1 MIKDS
6 PHDYLSY
13 SSVTTTFEWITMG
26 MESPPKKR
34 GSVIYLLESRV
45 IIFGG
50 GNQIYGNDSSL
61 WSWTVGGS
69 YFIYE
74 CGRC

>member
-13 SSVTTTFEWITMG
+13 SSVATTFEWITM
-26 MESPPKKR
+26 EWSRHPKR
-34 GSVIYLLESRV
+34 GAAEIYLLKSRV

-50 GNQIYGNDSSL
+50 RNQIYGNDSSL
-61 WSWTVGGS
+61 WS
-69 YFIYE
+69 
-74 CGRC
+74 